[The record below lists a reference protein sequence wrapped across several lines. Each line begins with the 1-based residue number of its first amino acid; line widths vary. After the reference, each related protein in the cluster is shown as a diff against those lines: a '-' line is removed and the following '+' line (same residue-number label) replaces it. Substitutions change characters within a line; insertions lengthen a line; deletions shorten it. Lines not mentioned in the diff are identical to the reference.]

1 MTDTEKLINRLEEL
15 RAELKSEKDRENAL
29 QEQCKDLKE
38 QVEELN
44 EGMTQFYEEKEHN
57 KREALRLER
66 LLRPLK
72 RKYDTIASVQRE
84 LKKLN

>member
-1 MTDTEKLINRLEEL
+1 MTDTENLINRLEEL
-15 RAELKSEKDRENAL
+15 RAELETERDRANAL
-29 QEQCKDLKE
+29 QERVIDLE
-38 QVEELN
+38 DRVEELN

-57 KREALRLER
+57 KREALRLEE

-72 RKYDTIASVQRE
+72 RKYDDLTKVQRE